1 MGNLILKLTLK
12 IQLLAIVFLL
22 GKWSYGIAPD
32 SDGFGIFVPNVG
44 GYHVSLINGEDTGFY
59 N

>member
-1 MGNLILKLTLK
+1 MTILKLTLK
-12 IQLLAIVFLL
+12 LQLLAIAFLL

-44 GYHVSLINGEDTGFY
+44 GYHVSLINNEDSGWY

>member
-1 MGNLILKLTLK
+1 MFLVKFCFKL
-12 IQLLAIVFLL
+12 QLLAIVFLL

-44 GYHVSLINGEDTGFY
+44 GYHVSLINAEDSGFY

>member
-1 MGNLILKLTLK
+1 MFLVKLCFKL
-12 IQLLAIVFLL
+12 QLLAIVFLL

-44 GYHVSLINGEDTGFY
+44 GYHISLINSEDSGWY

>member
-1 MGNLILKLTLK
+1 MTILKLTFKL
-12 IQLLAIVFLL
+12 QFLAIAFLL

-44 GYHVSLINGEDTGFY
+44 GYHVSLINNEDSGWY